1 MCRDLCHSDLHVPVD
16 LHITNQQRMPLDLH
30 VLVHVFHRP
39 VSHLSALRTNIDRR
53 LCPPAKKSRPLRR
66 QKEGQGRHLQIHLQ
80 IVCCA
85 NTPRTKYYVA
95 RVCARPIIDAFIGLK
110 SVSAKSYHRGAT
122 KFPSVLS
129 TGVSRVWRCVQW
141 MKSLAARVLLHVLL
155 PHWRC
160 LLKERVSA
168 EILCSVDVCAS
179 RPRSFSLF
187 SDSFMH

>member
-1 MCRDLCHSDLHVPVD
+1 
-16 LHITNQQRMPLDLH
+16 MPLRSTCTGRSTYYKSAKNAARSTCTGTRISSASQSPLRSSNE
-30 VLVHVFHRP
+30 HRSAP
-39 VSHLSALRTNIDRR
+39 LSACKKEPSAATSERRSRT
-53 LCPPAKKSRPLRR
+53 PPPNPPPNR
-66 QKEGQGRHLQIHLQ
+66 
-80 IVCCA
+80 CCA